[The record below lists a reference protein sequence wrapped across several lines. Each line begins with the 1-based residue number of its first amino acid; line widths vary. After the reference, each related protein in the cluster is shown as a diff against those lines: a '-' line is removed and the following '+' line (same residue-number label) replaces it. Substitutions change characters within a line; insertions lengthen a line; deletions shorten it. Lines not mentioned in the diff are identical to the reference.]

1 MKQMWTLVV
10 AAALPALAWAGPVN
24 INTADAATMADELV
38 GVGLK
43 KAQAIVEFRNEH
55 GAFESAEE
63 LLQVKGI
70 GDRVLADN
78 SGNIRVS
85 D

>member
-24 INTADAATMADELV
+24 INTADAATIADELV